1 MLRRTLASC
10 HSLEDIVKFST
21 SLLLYGGPMAYNL
34 IQKNMED
41 ALPSLR
47 TVQRTIRSEYYPL
60 SEAQFQFD
68 GLVSHLNKYNAP
80 FVIAISEDATRV
92 VARVEYDREN
102 DRMVGFMLPC
112 SEDGLPLTDS
122 FLATSFE
129 VIEQCFRTC
138 EISKFAYVYVAQCVS
153 PTVPAYCLA
162 CMGTNNSF
170 TATDVLKHWRYIF
183 IECQK
188 RNVTVISFG
197 ADGDTRLLRAMKI
210 STQLKVSSTNKSLY
224 NSSPSPLTTEFKLPK
239 EWTWFWLE
247 KATSLLYIQDY
258 IHVTV
263 KLKSRLLKPSISKF

>member
-1 MLRRTLASC
+1 
-10 HSLEDIVKFST
+10 
-21 SLLLYGGPMAYNL
+21 
-34 IQKNMED
+34 
-41 ALPSLR
+41 
-47 TVQRTIRSEYYPL
+47 
-60 SEAQFQFD
+60 
-68 GLVSHLNKYNAP
+68 
-80 FVIAISEDATRV
+80 
-92 VARVEYDREN
+92 
-102 DRMVGFMLPC
+102 MVGFVLPC

-170 TATDVLKHWRYIF
+170 TATDVLKRWRYIF

-210 STQLKVSSTNKSLY
+210 STQLKVSSTNKLLY

-258 IHVTV
+258 IHVAV
-263 KLKSRLLKPSISKF
+263 KLKSRLLKPSIMLPMGRYLAGAHHLKILVNTFMKDQHGIRLKDLNHKDKQNFDAVTRITSPSVLDI